1 MRKFLAI
8 SFLNFKEAVRDKFF
22 LGVVFF
28 FIFYLLFCIFLG
40 KLSVGHA
47 DKVMR
52 DAGLAGIEL
61 TAIILV
67 IFSFTFSFFRE
78 KENRILEVYLTDF
91 SPGICVSG
99 KIFGYVL
106 LCGLYLLLS
115 AIAFGGLLYLN
126 QAFNLASLVALYPL
140 FLKIVIIIFLAS
152 LFSTLFSSATTALL
166 SLLFVYVGAELIPSA
181 LAIVKAYG
189 APVQKVFIK
198 FIYLFFPN
206 MDKLDIKSL
215 AVYGKLPDYRFF
227 LGITIYALV
236 YCLFLWLINL
246 LIFQKKEY

>member
-1 MRKFLAI
+1 MRKFLAV

-28 FIFYLLFCIFLG
+28 SIFYFLFCIFLG

-61 TAIILV
+61 TAVILV

-78 KENRILEVYLTDF
+78 KENRILEVYLSNF
-91 SPGICVSG
+91 PAAICLSG
-99 KIFGYVL
+99 KIFGYIL
-106 LCGLYLLLS
+106 LCGLYFVLS
-115 AIAFGGLLYLN
+115 AVCFGALLYIH
-126 QAFNLASLVALYPL
+126 QAFNWAALAALYPL
-140 FLKIVIIIFLAS
+140 FLKIMIIIFLAS
-152 LFSTLFSSATTALL
+152 LFSTLFSSATVSLL
-166 SLLFVYVGAELIPSA
+166 SLLFVYLGAELLPSA

-189 APVQKVFIK
+189 VPMQKLFIK
-198 FIYLFFPN
+198 AIYLFLPN
-206 MDKLDIKSL
+206 MDKLDIKLL
-215 AVYGKLPDYRFF
+215 AVYGKLPGYKFF
-227 LGITIYALV
+227 LGISLYALV

-246 LIFQKKEY
+246 FIFEKKEY